1 MALQAVGEG
10 LIWPLGNYEDISRPC
25 SSPCWQTCGK
35 IPAAKSEE
43 FPLDDTKIT
52 WFGLKN
58 EDGGGK
64 QAQSPSQQQ
73 RKKRKLLDL
82 RIGYLSP

>member
-1 MALQAVGEG
+1 MRISADHALLHA
-10 LIWPLGNYEDISRPC
+10 
-25 SSPCWQTCGK
+25 GK
-35 IPAAKSEE
+35 HVEKFPAAKSEE

-58 EDGGGK
+58 EDGRGK